1 MNLSVPTKTARLTCG
16 TRRSYQSMNLMTR
29 SVSSAIVLCKRFTQ
43 YLISSSREAAS
54 TLQTIRHAVLTCG
67 YTKSLDTSGTLQ
79 ARAHKGLTPSR
90 LRVARGVAF
99 VIGISLSIPMASA
112 DSGSI
117 DAINPKEY
125 VRLALDKREAIC
137 LSRLIGKESAWN
149 PKAIGNLDSP
159 SKSYTYGLLQ
169 IKNPIAKDK
178 SPIEQIHLGLKYI
191 DHRYSGDACNAW
203 KHWKAKGW
211 H

>member
-1 MNLSVPTKTARLTCG
+1 MNHILLLA
-16 TRRSYQSMNLMTR
+16 
-29 SVSSAIVLCKRFTQ
+29 SSAIAICRRFTQ
-43 YLISSSREAAS
+43 YLTSNSKVAAF
-54 TLQTIRHAVLTCG
+54 TLLTSNLRNAVLTCG
-67 YTKSLDTSGTLQ
+67 YADKFDRAGTLQ

-125 VRLALDKREAIC
+125 VRLALPKKEAIC

-149 PKAIGNLDSP
+149 SKAVGNLNSP
-159 SKSYTYGLLQ
+159 TKNYTYGLLQ

-191 DHRYSGDACNAW
+191 DHRYSGDSCLAW
-203 KHWKAKGW
+203 QHWLRKGW

>member
-1 MNLSVPTKTARLTCG
+1 MNHIKLYA
-16 TRRSYQSMNLMTR
+16 
-29 SVSSAIVLCKRFTQ
+29 SSAIQTWLRFTQ
-43 YLISSSREAAS
+43 FPISSSKVAAF
-54 TLQTIRHAVLTCG
+54 TLLTSNLRNAVLTCG
-67 YTKSLDTSGTLQ
+67 YADKFDRAGTLQ

-117 DAINPKEY
+117 DAINPKDY
-125 VRLALDKREAIC
+125 VRLALPKKEAIC

-149 PKAIGNLDSP
+149 SKAIGNLNSP
-159 SKSYTYGLLQ
+159 TKSYVYGLLQ
-169 IKNPIAKDK
+169 IKNPMAKDLTA
-178 SPIEQIHLGLKYI
+178 IEQIHLGLKYI
-191 DHRYSGDACNAW
+191 DHRYSGDTCKAW
-203 KHWKAKGW
+203 AHWVKKGW